1 MSKLSNRP
9 LPLMTAAV
17 LICLATFPTFG
28 QEPADRGRPAGD
40 APKAGKISNPADLEA
55 FFDGAINV
63 QLETKHIAG
72 AVVAVVVGDK
82 VAFAKGYGYAD
93 VAARRRVDPEKTM
106 FRIASISKLFTW
118 TAVMQQVEEGK
129 LDLHTDVNQ
138 YLKDVQIPATFG
150 EPITL
155 THLLTHTPGFEDSVI
170 GLFGRRPEDV
180 GPLADVL
187 RAQMPARVRPPGVLS
202 SYSNHGTAIA
212 GHAVACVAGQPWEDY
227 VEQRILQPLG
237 MTHTLVRQPPEDQLP
252 PDLSKGYK
260 WQHDHFAAKGFE
272 YIPAAP
278 AGCMSTTAGD
288 AARFMLAHLHDGQ
301 LGDAR
306 ILKPETAR
314 QMREPLFRHDPK
326 TSAMCYGFI
335 EQRRHGLRLVGHG
348 GDLFWFHS
356 LMQLIP
362 ERRVGLFLSYN
373 TDTSAGARE
382 PLFEAFLRRYFPEA
396 DPPRVQPADD
406 ARERARRLAGSY
418 GVTRYS
424 QSTITKLAAL
434 TSVLDVSVNND
445 DTITVAIGDNARRY
459 VETEPLV
466 YREVDGTRKIV
477 FQADNDGR
485 GRYLFLEDAPPLSA
499 VRREW
504 YEGGLFHWG
513 LLGGS
518 LAILASAVLFWPAIA
533 FSVRGLSSPRIK
545 RTRWSGFWSCLAWL
559 LGLVSLALGLG
570 LAWVQR
576 DPNDIAFGL
585 TPQLRGLLAV
595 PQVCAVLAGLT
606 VVGCV
611 VAWSRRYWRVT
622 GRLHYT
628 LVALAG
634 VGLTWFLYHWNL
646 LTFGFD
652 GIVR

>member
-1 MSKLSNRP
+1 
-9 LPLMTAAV
+9 MTAAV
-17 LICLATFPTFG
+17 MICLATLPTFG
-28 QEPADRGRPAGD
+28 QEAADRDRPAGD
-40 APKAGKISNPADLEA
+40 PVKAGNISDPADLEA

-82 VAFAKGYGYAD
+82 VAFTKGYGYAA

-129 LDLHTDVNQ
+129 LDLHTDVNR
-138 YLKDVQIPATFG
+138 YLKDVQIPATFS

-155 THLLTHTPGFEDSVI
+155 THLLTHTPGFEDSVV

-187 RAQMPARVRPPGVLS
+187 RAQMPARVRPPGALS

-212 GHAVACVAGQPWEDY
+212 GYAVACVAGQPWEDY
-227 VEQRILQPLG
+227 VEQRILKPLG
-237 MTHTLVRQPPEDQLP
+237 MEHTLVRQPPEDQLP
-252 PDLSKGYK
+252 ADLSKGYK
-260 WQHDHFAAKGFE
+260 WEQGHFKAKDFE

-278 AGCMSTTAGD
+278 AGCISTTAAD
-288 AARFMLAHLHDGQ
+288 AARFMLAHLQDGQ

-314 QMREPLFRHDPK
+314 RMREPLFRHDPK
-326 TSAMCYGFI
+326 ASAMCYGFV
-335 EQRRHGLRLVGHG
+335 EQRPHGLRLVGHG

-373 TDTSAGARE
+373 TNTSGGARE
-382 PLFEAFLRRYFPEA
+382 PLFDAFLRRYFPEA
-396 DPPRVQPADD
+396 DPPRIKPADD
-406 ARERARRLAGSY
+406 ARERARRLAGTY

-424 QSTITKLAAL
+424 QSTFTKLAAL
-434 TSVLDVSVNND
+434 TSVLDVSVNDD
-445 DTITVAIGDNARRY
+445 DTITVAAGDNARRY

-485 GRYLFLEDAPPLSA
+485 GRYLFLEDVPPLSA

-504 YEGGLFHWG
+504 YERGLVHWG

-518 LAILASAVLFWPAIA
+518 LAVLASAVLFWPAIA

-545 RTRWSGFWSCLAWL
+545 RTRWSGVWSCLAWL
-559 LGLVSLALGLG
+559 LGLISLALGAG
-570 LAWVQR
+570 LAWVLS
-576 DPNDIAFGL
+576 DPNDIAFGI
-585 TPQLRGLLAV
+585 TPTLRGMLAV

-611 VAWSRRYWRVT
+611 VAWTRRYWRFT

-646 LTFGFD
+646 LTFGFE